1 MTPATANTVAKIVH
15 GISDTLVTNA
25 VAQAG
30 KGAVKTLIVPV
41 DIHPGPI
48 DTVLPSKMEV
58 SKCED
63 CKECVASLICE
74 QKAIVP
80 HKEIDLLKCIGCGLC
95 EKTCPNHLITLF
107 ADKEK
112 VAVTCSNHEKG
123 AVARKKC
130 TNACI
135 KCKKCENTCPTK
147 AITVKDNLAQID
159 YRLCI
164 NCGKCVEV
172 CPTHCIIKAD
182 LTGMHH
188 IEEQ

>member
-1 MTPATANTVAKIVH
+1 MK
-15 GISDTLVTNA
+15 
-25 VAQAG
+25 
-30 KGAVKTLIVPV
+30 KVP
-41 DIHPGPI
+41 
-48 DTVLPSKMEV
+48 LRE
-58 SKCED
+58 
-63 CKECVASLICE
+63 
-74 QKAIVP
+74 
-80 HKEIDLLKCIGCGLC
+80 
-95 EKTCPNHLITLF
+95 
-107 ADKEK
+107 
-112 VAVTCSNHEKG
+112 
-123 AVARKKC
+123 KKC